1 MVNPPKKISM
11 SRAKM
16 TRIIDP
22 AKKSGLCVHTNL
34 VFREPSDP
42 GPGIGPIT
50 GNIGGEIGM

>member
-1 MVNPPKKISM
+1 M